1 MHTRIAGT
9 HQWLRPPGF
18 TAANT
23 FTQLC
28 FSASRPGLAVELSR
42 TGLLQIAIRVLQ
54 SDCSSMCILILRQR
68 RDNRQ
73 KILPTMDFPIMAKN
87 TDNIFILDVL
97 SILMVFYEYFDY
109 LLTPL
114 WTKWQ
119 RFTTFLPAIGS
130 FWRSHWS
137 MKLNEP
143 VINIHILT
151 SFTRRRKR
159 QRSPRV
165 WISAV
170 LIFHS
175 GDSEPGIKSLYLCII
190 IIYSAITNWK
200 YNYNNSHDFEH
211 LGMENKI
218 NQDCEA
224 VYYSPQALR
233 NNFSTLGKNFQV
245 LEKKKKGKENL
256 KEIRKKKKETDIN
269 RKIHG
274 KIKI

>member
-1 MHTRIAGT
+1 
-9 HQWLRPPGF
+9 
-18 TAANT
+18 
-23 FTQLC
+23 
-28 FSASRPGLAVELSR
+28 
-42 TGLLQIAIRVLQ
+42 
-54 SDCSSMCILILRQR
+54 MCILILRKR

-97 SILMVFYEYFDY
+97 SINGILWIFS
-109 LLTPL
+109 LLANPPPL

-137 MKLNEP
+137 IKLNEP
-143 VINIHILT
+143 VINIHKLT

-175 GDSEPGIKSLYLCII
+175 GDSEPGIKRSLYLCII

-200 YNYNNSHDFEH
+200 
-211 LGMENKI
+211 L
-218 NQDCEA
+218 
-224 VYYSPQALR
+224 
-233 NNFSTLGKNFQV
+233 
-245 LEKKKKGKENL
+245 
-256 KEIRKKKKETDIN
+256 
-269 RKIHG
+269 
-274 KIKI
+274 